1 VNYKTQIESLK
12 EKGIFSQ
19 EQAQRLFDSFEKKAE
34 TKQLQMKRY
43 YTLEIVG
50 AGLIGLILLYIFITV
65 SSTTHTDKVEDTAL
79 LLNAPVTSGI
89 STQNSFILLVI
100 LLLVIAYGVLYFYA
114 HNRFRMFWHTA
125 EEIAVTKAH
134 IHHIEVMKKELNEE
148 LEKLL
153 TQEKEPKYALLSST
167 IRSDVAKT
175 YKEIEMLLL
184 GEKDQ
189 LQVLQEK
196 CLKRQKHFP
205 NNLAK
210 LVGKLPTC
218 Q

>member
-1 VNYKTQIESLK
+1 VNYKTQIEALK

-19 EQAQRLFDSFEKKAE
+19 EQAQRLSDSFEKKAE

-50 AGLIGLILLYIFITV
+50 AGLIGFVLLYIFMTI
-65 SSTTHTDKVEDTAL
+65 SSTTHTNIVEDIAIS
-79 LLNAPVTSGI
+79 LNAPVASGI

-114 HNRFRMFWHTA
+114 HNRFRMFWHTV

-153 TQEKEPKYALLSST
+153 SQEKEPKYALLSST
-167 IRSDVAKT
+167 IRNDVAKT
-175 YKEIEMLLL
+175 YKEIEILLL
-184 GEKDQ
+184 GEKEQ

-196 CLKRQKHFP
+196 CLKRQKYFP
-205 NNLAK
+205 NSLAK